1 LLNLLQHQAD
11 VDLIGTTRSGVQ
23 LPYRASYARLDI
35 TKANDVTH
43 FLQSLRPQV
52 VIHTAAMTQV
62 DECELNQDA
71 CWYVNVE
78 AVRHLTRACSGFPC
92 YFMYLSTDFIFSG
105 AYGPLDEND
114 APAPANFY
122 GRSKLA
128 GEQIVAASGLPY
140 SIVRTALV
148 YGVTHDQVRTNI
160 VLWVKQSLE
169 QGKVIRVVND
179 QWRTPTLAE
188 DLAVGCWSATS
199 LRATG
204 IYHVSGDDLLSP
216 YQMALRTAEHFQ
228 LDASLIRPVDSEA
241 LRQAARRPPRTGFI
255 IEKARRELGY
265 QPHNFAEGL
274 KIVAQQ
280 LQ

>member
-1 LLNLLQHQAD
+1 MLVCERRGGAASDKGLLWFPLLFHVPLHRPHLQ
-11 VDLIGTTRSGVQ
+11 RSVWSAG
-23 LPYRASYARLDI
+23 RKRRTCAG
-35 TKANDVTH
+35 K
-43 FLQSLRPQV
+43 FL
-52 VIHTAAMTQV
+52 
-62 DECELNQDA
+62 
-71 CWYVNVE
+71 
-78 AVRHLTRACSGFPC
+78 
-92 YFMYLSTDFIFSG
+92 
-105 AYGPLDEND
+105 
-114 APAPANFY
+114 
-122 GRSKLA
+122 
-128 GEQIVAASGLPY
+128 QIVAASGLPY

-188 DLAVGCWSATS
+188 DLAVGCWSAAS